1 MRYGRRR
8 AHPTGT
14 ARSVGCRRRR
24 SAPTRGGEPASVAPS
39 SRPAPGKRR
48 MGQVD
53 PLADARQVRTTNAAG
68 LTGGYLVTLCLS
80 MTWKSTAEE
89 GAAMGG
95 W

>member
-1 MRYGRRR
+1 
-8 AHPTGT
+8 
-14 ARSVGCRRRR
+14 
-24 SAPTRGGEPASVAPS
+24 
-39 SRPAPGKRR
+39 